1 MITLKNLSTFFVFLM
16 ISSQACSELVD
27 KTIVIVNDEVITK
40 NQLSEEF
47 LSIKK
52 AFSEK
57 GKHLPDTPEIRQQ
70 VLEKIILKS
79 IFLQKAKEQHLEVTE
94 RQIDASV
101 KRIADQNKLSLSK
114 FRIAL
119 QNEGHDY
126 TAIRD
131 RIRNEL
137 TITQLQEKEA
147 QRLTHVS
154 DQEIKLA
161 LSQLNL
167 SNNIEYR
174 TAHILLPLP
183 EAASPEQVS
192 TQLIKA
198 NDLRQQLLEGAD
210 FTTLAQQHSAGQNAL
225 EGGDLGWRKKN
236 ELPSIF
242 IDPILQM
249 NLGEFS
255 DAIRSPSGFHI
266 IQLLEKRD
274 AAQVLVTQTQARHI
288 LISPDAIQSEEEV
301 LEKLNNLRDR
311 IIQGG
316 DFASIARA
324 NSIDHVSAS
333 KGGELGWVSKGQTV
347 PQFEQTMNS
356 LKINEVSEAFRS
368 QYGWHIMQVTARR
381 NIDKTDKYRFA
392 TIKQQLQKRKKQEAL
407 ELWQKRLRDEA
418 YVKFIK

>member
-1 MITLKNLSTFFVFLM
+1 
-16 ISSQACSELVD
+16 
-27 KTIVIVNDEVITK
+27 
-40 NQLSEEF
+40 
-47 LSIKK
+47 
-52 AFSEK
+52 
-57 GKHLPDTPEIRQQ
+57 
-70 VLEKIILKS
+70 
-79 IFLQKAKEQHLEVTE
+79 
-94 RQIDASV
+94 
-101 KRIADQNKLSLSK
+101 
-114 FRIAL
+114 
-119 QNEGHDY
+119 
-126 TAIRD
+126 
-131 RIRNEL
+131 
-137 TITQLQEKEA
+137 
-147 QRLTHVS
+147 
-154 DQEIKLA
+154 
-161 LSQLNL
+161 
-167 SNNIEYR
+167 
-174 TAHILLPLP
+174 
-183 EAASPEQVS
+183 
-192 TQLIKA
+192 
-198 NDLRQQLLEGAD
+198 
-210 FTTLAQQHSAGQNAL
+210 
-225 EGGDLGWRKKN
+225 
-236 ELPSIF
+236 
-242 IDPILQM
+242 LQM